1 MLSAASRKYP
11 GIRAPLHPLQLC
23 CGSSPYSP
31 GTSSLPPLAGAAPR
45 ISRCFRLF
53 ARRYTR
59 PDPRHRPGAPVSFL
73 LLLLLLAAVPS
84 EAADTVTVDV
94 GAVYASNEGTSID
107 PALGTIRGK
116 LHSMFNYT
124 SYRMLDRKRRSLS
137 VGEAGEFELPDR
149 RTMRATLLPSRG
161 DKVRLLIQISDGPR
175 KLLTTTL
182 GLRRGGMVL
191 VGGPSHKAGVLIL
204 IISAE

>member
-1 MLSAASRKYP
+1 MPRRK
-11 GIRAPLHPLQLC
+11 HQ
-23 CGSSPYSP
+23 
-31 GTSSLPPLAGAAPR
+31 
-45 ISRCFRLF
+45 
-53 ARRYTR
+53 ARRVGPTL
-59 PDPRHRPGAPVSFL
+59 PFL
-73 LLLLLLAAVPS
+73 ALVLLALLAAVPS
-84 EAADTVTVDV
+84 EAADTVSVDV

-116 LHSMFNYT
+116 LRSMFNYT

-137 VGEAGEFELPDR
+137 VGETGEFELPGR
-149 RTMRATLLPSRG
+149 RSMQATLLPAQG
-161 DKVRLLIQISDGPR
+161 DKIRLSIQITEGPR

-191 VGGPSHKAGVLIL
+191 VGGPSYQAGVLIL